1 MNVIMKSQDMKK
13 TKKSNMADNNY
24 TDFFVEDS
32 SYLTTLNKKFKNR
45 IPWKAKDPKFVLSV
59 IPGTIVDIFV
69 TEGQILKM
77 GEPILILEA
86 MKMRNVVVMPM
97 DGIMKSLN
105 IKKGEIIPKGSLLV
119 EIE

>member
-1 MNVIMKSQDMKK
+1 MNVIMKSQDIKK

-24 TDFFVEDS
+24 TDFIVEEG
-32 SYLTTLNKKFKNR
+32 SYRTTLNKKFKNR
-45 IPWKAKDPKFVLSV
+45 IAWKPKDPKLVLSV
-59 IPGTIVDIFV
+59 IPGTIVDILV
-69 TEGQILKM
+69 KEGQILKI

-97 DGIMKSLN
+97 DGTVKSLN
-105 IKKGEIIPKGSLLV
+105 VKKGEIIPKGSLLA